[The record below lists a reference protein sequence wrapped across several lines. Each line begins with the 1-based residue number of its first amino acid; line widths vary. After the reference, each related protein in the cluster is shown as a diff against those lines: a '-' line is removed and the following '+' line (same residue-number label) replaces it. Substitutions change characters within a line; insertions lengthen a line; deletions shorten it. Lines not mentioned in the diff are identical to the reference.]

1 MADVSEVVLN
11 ELVIFV
17 LERVSVNRVET
28 IEKLVSYLQKQK
40 VQEIG
45 IFGSFARNE
54 MNANSDIDVL
64 VEYSRGTTILDIVK
78 MKQDL
83 FSLLGRKVDLVSKRA
98 VRKQIMENIKNDLQT
113 VYHA

>member
-1 MADVSEVVLN
+1 MSKA
-11 ELVIFV
+11 
-17 LERVSVNRVET
+17 ET
-28 IEKLVSYLQKQK
+28 IQKIVAYLQKQK

-45 IFGSFARNE
+45 IFGSFVRNE
-54 MNANSDIDVL
+54 MTANSDIDVL

-78 MKQDL
+78 MKQEL

-98 VRKQIMENIKNDLQT
+98 VRTQIMESIKNDLQT